1 MSVDVNYLAKSL
13 KILFFIAITAIGG
26 LNQKYLEI
34 KPHGLQVIA
43 EQN

>member
-1 MSVDVNYLAKSL
+1 
-13 KILFFIAITAIGG
+13 LFSQVFEDLVFLAITAIGG